1 MLFFKRIMNIHIT
14 IHRATIALCQ
24 LLLPLAAIG
33 AAPRNPTPDEAVI
46 LARDAFRA
54 GDVAKLNKAAAL
66 AKEHVLAPWIDYW
79 QLRLR
84 LEDAEPEVV
93 NTFLT
98 RNAGTLLAENLRR
111 DWLKLLGRRG
121 QWEPFQA
128 EFPQLVNEDAN
139 TTCYSLAARWHQQD
153 ASALAEVRRYWNT
166 AKELP
171 EGCVVLAEALLANG
185 RYTSDQVWGR
195 IRLLVEAGQ
204 IGQAKRTAA
213 YLPRD
218 EALDARLLDA
228 VNQSPVRQLE
238 KPGSLARRSA
248 RELVIFA
255 LTRLAKSDPQVA
267 LSYWDAKTR
276 EKFSAEDRAYVW
288 GQLAFAGARRLMP
301 EALDWFGETADAA
314 LSNEQLAWY
323 VRIALRQNNWA
334 AVLLA
339 TQRMDLLQRNDPAW
353 VYWQGR
359 AQRALGNAPEAQML
373 FARVADGHHFYGR
386 LAAEELGRAVEIPAK
401 GAAPTAQELAEAAAN
416 PGLTRALALY
426 QLDMRSE
433 ATREW
438 LWAIRG
444 ADDRFLLAAA
454 DHARKFEIWDRAIS
468 TADRTLVQHDFSLRY
483 LAPHR
488 QVFAESARA
497 LQLEEPWVL
506 GLVRQE
512 SRFITGAKSSVGA
525 SGLMQLMPATAKW
538 IAGKIGMS
546 NFSQVRVTDVEV
558 NVRLGT
564 AYLRHVLDDQG
575 GSPVLAAAAYNAGPG
590 RARRWRDARPLEG
603 AIYAESIP
611 FDETRDYVKK
621 VMINTVYYAAVLGDP
636 TRLLKTRLGIIP
648 ARQDSDHTLA
658 LGAEPAQ

>member
-1 MLFFKRIMNIHIT
+1 MNIPLCMY
-14 IHRATIALCQ
+14 RATIALC

-33 AAPRNPTPDEAVI
+33 AAPRNPTPDEAVV

-54 GDVAKLNKAAAL
+54 GDVVKLNKAAAL
-66 AKEHVLAPWIDYW
+66 AGNHVLAPWIDYW
-79 QLRLR
+79 QTSLRL
-84 LEDAEPEVV
+84 DAATPEAV
-93 NTFLT
+93 NAFLA
-98 RNAGTLLAENLRR
+98 RNAGSLLAENVRR
-111 DWLKLLGRRG
+111 EWLKLLGKRG
-121 QWEPFQA
+121 QWELFQA
-128 EFPQLVNEDAN
+128 EFPLLVNEDAN
-139 TTCYSLAARWHQQD
+139 TTCYSLAARWRQQD
-153 ASALAEVRRYWNT
+153 DSALAEVRRYWT
-166 AKELP
+166 TPKELP

-185 RYTSDQVWGR
+185 RYTSVEVWNR

-204 IGQAKRTAA
+204 VGQAKRTAA
-213 YLPRD
+213 YLPRE
-218 EALDARLLDA
+218 EALDARQLDA
-228 VNQSPVRQLE
+228 VNQAPVRYLE
-238 KPGSLARRSA
+238 KPGNLAARPA

-255 LTRLAKSDPQVA
+255 LMRLAKSDPQAAVG
-267 LSYWDAKTR
+267 YWDAKLR

-288 GQLAFAGARRLMP
+288 GQLGFAGARRLLP
-301 EALDWFGETADAA
+301 ESLAWYRDTADAV
-314 LSNEQLAWY
+314 LSNDQLAWY
-323 VRIALRQNNWA
+323 VRIALRQADWA
-334 AVLLA
+334 AVLA
-339 TQRMDLLQRNDPAW
+339 TTQRMDVLQRNEPAW
-353 VYWQGR
+353 VYWEGR
-359 AQRALGNAPEAQML
+359 AQHALGNIPEAHKL
-373 FARVADGHHFYGR
+373 FARVADEHHFYGR

-401 GAAPTAQELAEAAAN
+401 VAVPTKEEVAAAAAN
-416 PGLTRALALY
+416 PGLKRALALY
-426 QLDMRSE
+426 RLDMRSE

-444 ADDRFLLAAA
+444 TDDRFLLAAA

-468 TADRTLVQHDFSLRY
+468 TADRTLAQHDFSLRY

-538 IAGKIGMS
+538 IAGKIGMN
-546 NFSQVRVTDVEV
+546 NFSQARVNDIDV

-564 AYLRHVLDDQG
+564 AYLKHVLDDQG

-621 VMINTVYYAAVLGDP
+621 VMINTVYYAAILGDP
-636 TRLLKTRLGIIP
+636 MRSLKARMGTIP
-648 ARQDSDHTLA
+648 ARQGSDKTLA
-658 LGAEPAQ
+658 LKDEPEQ

>member
-1 MLFFKRIMNIHIT
+1 MNIQR
-14 IHRATIALCQ
+14 HRATIALCLT
-24 LLLPLAAIG
+24 LLLPATLF
-33 AAPRNPTPDEAVI
+33 AAPRNPTPDEAM
-46 LARDAFRA
+46 LQARDAFRA
-54 GDVAKLNKAAAL
+54 GDAARLGKAAAHVG
-66 AKEHVLAPWIDYW
+66 KHVLAPWVEYW
-79 QLRLR
+79 QLKLR
-84 LEDAEPEVV
+84 LESATPEAAGAF
-93 NTFLT
+93 FLKHS
-98 RNAGTLLAENLRR
+98 GTLLAENLRR
-111 DWLKLLGRRG
+111 DWLKLQGRRG
-121 QWEPFQA
+121 QWEAFQA
-128 EFPQLVNEDAN
+128 EFPQLVNEDAD
-139 TTCYSLAARWHQQD
+139 TSCYGLAARWRQQD

-171 EGCVVLAEALLANG
+171 EACVTLAEVQLSNG
-185 RYTSDQVWGR
+185 RYTAGDVWSR

-204 IGQAKRTAA
+204 IGQARRTAA
-213 YLPRD
+213 NWPRD
-218 EALDARLLDA
+218 EALDVRQFDA
-228 VNQSPVRQLE
+228 ATQSPQRQLE
-238 KPGSLARRSA
+238 KPGSLERRAA

-255 LTRLAKSDPQVA
+255 LMRLAKSDPQA
-267 LSYWDAKTR
+267 AAGYWDPKLR
-276 EKFSAEDRAYVW
+276 DKFSAEDRAYVW

-301 EALDWFGETADAA
+301 AALAWYGETADTA
-314 LSNEQLAWY
+314 LSADQLAWY
-323 VRIALRQNNWA
+323 VRIALRQGHWPAVMA
-334 AVLLA
+334 AI
-339 TQRMDLLQRNDPAW
+339 QRMDSLQRNDPTW
-353 VYWQGR
+353 MYWQGR
-359 AQRALGNAPEAQML
+359 ALQAQGNVPGAQKL
-373 FARVADGHHFYGR
+373 FMTVADNHHFYGR
-386 LAAEELGRAVEIPAK
+386 LAAEELGRAIEIPAK
-401 GAAPTAQELAEAAAN
+401 VAVPTKEEVAAAAAN

-426 QLDMRSE
+426 RLDMRTE

-444 ADDRFLLAAA
+444 TDDRFLLAAA

-468 TADRTLVQHDFSLRY
+468 TADRTLAQHDFSLRY

-512 SRFITGAKSSVGA
+512 SRFITAAKSSVGA

-538 IAGKIGMS
+538 MAGKIGMS
-546 NFSQVRVTDVEV
+546 NFSHARVNDIDV

-621 VMINTVYYAAVLGDP
+621 VMINTVYYAAMLGDP
-636 TRLLKTRLGIIP
+636 TRSLKTRMGIIP
-648 ARQDSDHTLA
+648 ARQGPDNTLA
-658 LGAEPAQ
+658 LREEQAQAQ

>member
-1 MLFFKRIMNIHIT
+1 MNIPLCMY
-14 IHRATIALCQ
+14 RATIALC

-33 AAPRNPTPDEAVI
+33 AAPRNPTPDEAVV

-66 AKEHVLAPWIDYW
+66 AGNHVLAPWIDYW
-79 QLRLR
+79 QTSLRL
-84 LEDAEPEVV
+84 DAATPEAV
-93 NTFLT
+93 NAFLA
-98 RNAGTLLAENLRR
+98 RNAGSLQAENLRR
-111 DWLKLLGRRG
+111 EWLKLLGRRG
-121 QWEPFQA
+121 QWELFQA
-128 EFPQLVNEDAN
+128 EFPLLVNEDAN
-139 TTCYSLAARWHQQD
+139 TTCYSLAARWRQQD
-153 ASALAEVRRYWNT
+153 DSALAEVRRYWNT
-166 AKELP
+166 PKELP

-185 RYTSDQVWGR
+185 RYTSVEVWNR

-204 IGQAKRTAA
+204 MGQAKRTAA
-213 YLPRD
+213 WLPRE
-218 EALDARLLDA
+218 EALDARQLDA

-238 KPGSLARRSA
+238 KPGNLAARPA

-255 LTRLAKSDPQVA
+255 LMRLAKNDPQVA
-267 LSYWDAKTR
+267 ASYWDARLR

-288 GQLAFAGARRLMP
+288 GQLGFAGARRLLP
-301 EALDWFGETADAA
+301 VSLAWYRDTADAV
-314 LSNEQLAWY
+314 LSNDQLAWY
-323 VRIALRQNNWA
+323 VRIALRQSDWT
-334 AVLLA
+334 AVLAA
-339 TQRMDLLQRNDPAW
+339 TGRMDVLQRNEPAW
-353 VYWQGR
+353 VYWEGR
-359 AQRALGNAPEAQML
+359 AQHALGNIPEAHKL
-373 FARVADGHHFYGR
+373 FARVADEHHFYGR

-401 GAAPTAQELAEAAAN
+401 VAVPTKEEVAAAAAN

-426 QLDMRSE
+426 RLDMRPE

-444 ADDRFLLAAA
+444 TDDRFLLAAA

-468 TADRTLVQHDFSLRY
+468 TADRTLAQHDFSLRY

-538 IAGKIGMS
+538 IAGKIGMN
-546 NFSQVRVTDVEV
+546 NFSQARVNDIDV

-564 AYLRHVLDDQG
+564 AYLKHVLDDQG

-621 VMINTVYYAAVLGDP
+621 VMINTVYYAAILGDP
-636 TRLLKTRLGIIP
+636 MRSLKARMGTIP
-648 ARQDSDHTLA
+648 ARQGSDKTLA
-658 LGAEPAQ
+658 LKDEPEQ